1 MAKAV
6 AEVLRLAV
14 MFVMAA
20 ILLQIPIFSGFL
32 RLSDFHDACQGCH
45 GRSSASSS
53 QGQLQ
58 QVDQEMCG
66 NGSTTAIPQSRKL
79 KPLGKAQYP
88 FILFSVYRYALNT
101 FFVIGETSLVV
112 RAFEQDKPV
121 YSCEWSAMLPNGT
134 VSDLRTITE
143 AHMIYVKF
151 DENGMGYGPA
161 LVNCTF
167 NESIGSDGLGGV
179 LRLHVARGPHRLADR
194 FSVEDV
200 LHEGARA
207 PASAARKV
215 SKYAF
220 CGPPMYG
227 TMKPLWIQ
235 HWLAYHVFLWKAD
248 VHFYFYN
255 IGGVQ
260 TAKHYQVLEPYVMAG
275 LLTLIEIESTAI
287 DEFPA
292 WYNHQ
297 LLFINDCIHR
307 TRTAGHSWSFFN
319 DFDELLYFSPPHT
332 VDSLIRDNPQAAWM
346 TFGNMPASTGHCAI
360 REESRWP
367 IERLMWHNKVPE
379 CMKAERDPWLCTG
392 SQGRRKYMV
401 NPSKVFSS
409 GVHRIAIPED
419 GGVDLN
425 GSVAR
430 VIHFHGVLSPRTHVC
445 GIPVN
450 MSHSRQVN
458 DLNNRYD
465 FDESISDAVDKAREF
480 ARSRNLLTST

>member
-20 ILLQIPIFSGFL
+20 ILLQIPIFSGLL
-32 RLSDFHDACQGCH
+32 RLSGFHDACQHCH
-45 GRSSASSS
+45 GSSSAASPSHE
-53 QGQLQ
+53 QLQ
-58 QVDQEMCG
+58 VDPESCG
-66 NGSTTAIPQSRKL
+66 NGSTRAIPQSRKL
-79 KPLGKAQYP
+79 QPVGRAQYP

-112 RAFEQDKPV
+112 RAFEHDKPV
-121 YSCEWSAMLPNGT
+121 YDCEWSPMLANGT
-134 VSDLRTITE
+134 VSDSRTLTQ

-179 LRLHVARGPHRLADR
+179 LRLHVARGPYRGDK
-194 FSVEDV
+194 FTVEDV
-200 LHEGARA
+200 LHEGART

-215 SKYAF
+215 STYAF

-227 TMKPLWIQ
+227 TIKARWIQ

-255 IGGVQ
+255 IGGFK
-260 TAKHYQVLEPYVMAG
+260 TAEDYQVVEPYVMAG

-287 DEFPA
+287 EDFPA
-292 WYNHQ
+292 WYKHQ
-297 LLFINDCIHR
+297 LVFINDCIHR

-332 VDSLIRDNPQAAWM
+332 VESLIRDHPQAAWM
-346 TFGNMPASTGHCAI
+346 TFANMPASSGHCAV

-367 IERLMWHNKVPE
+367 LERLMWHNKVPE
-379 CMKAERDPWLCTG
+379 CMKAERDPWMCTG

-409 GVHRIAIPED
+409 GVHRISIPEE

-430 VIHFHGVLSPRTHVC
+430 VIHFHGVLSSGSNVC

-450 MSHSRQVN
+450 MSHSKQVD
-458 DLNNRYD
+458 DLTNRYD
-465 FDESISDAVDKAREF
+465 FDQSLSDAVGKAKEF
-480 ARSRNLLTST
+480 ARSRNLLTLT